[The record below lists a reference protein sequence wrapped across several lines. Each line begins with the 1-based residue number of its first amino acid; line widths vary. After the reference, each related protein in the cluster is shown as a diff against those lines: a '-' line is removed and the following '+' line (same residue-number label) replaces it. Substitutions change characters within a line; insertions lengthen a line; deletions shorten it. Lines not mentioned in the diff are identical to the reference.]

1 MVLLFL
7 SLCML
12 SGEKTVIQLAGETW
26 VKGVSAK
33 NLDSAAL
40 GKMIGIHERIE
51 FAPLKRLTDL
61 MTSVMMNVSPIHN
74 KELMRLI
81 EHLIPELDEVPI
93 KNLRKLLEIY
103 SELMAVTG
111 DRPSS
116 AAFQARLSA
125 WRVSTNLTKVIAR
138 IQAHTS
144 ESDGAGVQKQQIV

>member
-61 MTSVMMNVSPIHN
+61 VTSVMMNVSPIHN

-111 DRPSS
+111 DQPSS

-125 WRVSTNLTKVIAR
+125 WRVSTNLIKVIAR